1 MNAILD
7 GDFDLDQER
16 RKVLL
21 EEENSK
27 LLLHDAFRS
36 VVPLVE
42 LAYAE
47 SWELRHHLARLQ
59 PAQRAFSDQGTE
71 RDWINTELRAL
82 GEILARMKLVETTQG
97 LGPAID
103 DGEHGW
109 YADFIRPRLSTRSET
124 DDVTIDR
131 IWDLV
136 ADAEDL
142 YPPNENLAED
152 WSRIAS
158 GWADLG
164 IHVALVTLEDLAR
177 AARDEVTQIDAL
189 RVRCEHREWLARFID
204 CVGECWTRRGI
215 ITKSLLDRLLPD
227 QRGEL
232 CSGSELHIGKGIPE
246 ELKDIAEALGAA
258 VRGELLDAELNE
270 LLALPQFVYGAKA
283 LHEVVGGEL
292 TDEDVVRK
300 CVAHLQGR
308 LPEGRPISNEAQS
321 LLAGSVL
328 LLDFIWRTRAEAGAQ
343 IARDIPLATSD
354 SRSIRVPS
362 TQRVMAPVEAWKCEA
377 RSFCEIYPPN
387 LILAGDYRGD
397 GVRVP
402 NVVSALIKW
411 GIAYAEPL
419 ISQSIGGADL
429 KSERVS
435 PLLVDEGVH
444 MEDLALAQTTFSQI
458 ALLPQVLPR
467 SAESPEL
474 AASLLGLILV
484 YMAPNDPE
492 WETTRAVVAR
502 RDGQNLEIQI
512 KPALWLADILTRPWV
527 PIKSEDGSRVVA
539 PDHHV
544 LRPMLFGPSGTHKTR
559 QPFAC

>member
-292 TDEDVVRK
+292 SVF
-300 CVAHLQGR
+300 
-308 LPEGRPISNEAQS
+308 PRPN
-321 LLAGSVL
+321 G
-328 LLDFIWRTRAEAGAQ
+328 
-343 IARDIPLATSD
+343 
-354 SRSIRVPS
+354 
-362 TQRVMAPVEAWKCEA
+362 
-377 RSFCEIYPPN
+377 
-387 LILAGDYRGD
+387 
-397 GVRVP
+397 
-402 NVVSALIKW
+402 
-411 GIAYAEPL
+411 
-419 ISQSIGGADL
+419 
-429 KSERVS
+429 
-435 PLLVDEGVH
+435 
-444 MEDLALAQTTFSQI
+444 
-458 ALLPQVLPR
+458 
-467 SAESPEL
+467 
-474 AASLLGLILV
+474 
-484 YMAPNDPE
+484 
-492 WETTRAVVAR
+492 
-502 RDGQNLEIQI
+502 
-512 KPALWLADILTRPWV
+512 
-527 PIKSEDGSRVVA
+527 
-539 PDHHV
+539 
-544 LRPMLFGPSGTHKTR
+544 
-559 QPFAC
+559 